1 MKEAFMNYLWGG
13 MILIGVIYGAIS
25 GNLQE
30 VTEAAI
36 SSAQEGVSLCIT
48 MMAVLAFWSGIMEI
62 AQKIGLIKKMEK
74 MVEPILSFLFPQVP
88 KNHPARGHMATN
100 MIANVFGLGAA
111 ATPAGLSAMEELKNL
126 SVNKS
131 ENKPALASDT
141 MCDFLIINIS
151 SLQLIP
157 VNVIAYRAQ
166 YGSVNPSAIVG
177 PAIAATL
184 ISTVAAVL
192 FIKIRRIIFRKRNIL

>member
-1 MKEAFMNYLWGG
+1 MNYLWGG

-25 GNLQE
+25 GNLQA
-30 VTEAAI
+30 VTETAI

-62 AQKIGLIKKMEK
+62 AQKIGLLQKMEK
-74 MVEPILSFLFPQVP
+74 VMAPVISFLFPQIP
-88 KNHPARGHMATN
+88 RKHPARGHIATN
-100 MIANVFGLGAA
+100 MIANIFGLGAA
-111 ATPAGLSAMEELKNL
+111 ATPAGLSAMEELKKL
-126 SVNKS
+126 SGN
-131 ENKPALASDT
+131 ETRASDA

-157 VNVIAYRAQ
+157 VSVIAYRAQ
-166 YGSVNPSAIVG
+166 YGSPNPAAIVG

-184 ISTVAAVL
+184 ISTLAAVI
-192 FIKIRRIIFRKRNIL
+192 FIKIRRIFFGKRNI

>member
-1 MKEAFMNYLWGG
+1 MNYLWGG

-25 GNLQE
+25 GNFQE
-30 VTEAAI
+30 VTETAI

-62 AQKIGLIKKMEK
+62 VQKIGLLKKMEK
-74 MVEPILSFLFPQVP
+74 MMAPILSFLFPQVP
-88 KNHPARGHMATN
+88 KNHPARGHIATN
-100 MIANVFGLGAA
+100 MIANIFGLGAA
-111 ATPAGLSAMEELKNL
+111 ATPAGLSAMEELRNL
-126 SVNKS
+126 SQNEDQSVR
-131 ENKPALASDT
+131 ASDA

-157 VNVIAYRAQ
+157 VNIIAYRTQ
-166 YGSVNPSAIVG
+166 YGSANPSAIVG

-192 FIKIRRIIFRKRNIL
+192 FIKVRRIIFGKRNIL

>member
-1 MKEAFMNYLWGG
+1 MNYLWGG

-30 VTEAAI
+30 VTETAI

-74 MVEPILSFLFPQVP
+74 MMEPILSFLFPQVP
-88 KNHPARGHMATN
+88 KDHPARGQMATN
-100 MIANVFGLGAA
+100 IIANVFGLGAA
-111 ATPAGLSAMEELKNL
+111 ATPAGLSAMEQLKDL
-126 SVNKS
+126 SNQKS
-131 ENKPALASDT
+131 EDHSEVASDA

-157 VNVIAYRAQ
+157 VNVIAYRTQ
-166 YGSVNPSAIVG
+166 YGSANPSAIVG

-192 FIKIRRIIFRKRNIL
+192 FIKIRRIFFRKRNIL

>member
-1 MKEAFMNYLWGG
+1 MNYLWGG

>member
-1 MKEAFMNYLWGG
+1 MNYLWGG
-13 MILIGVIYGAIS
+13 MILIGVIYGAFS
-25 GNLQE
+25 GNLQM

-62 AQKIGLIKKMEK
+62 AQKIGLLQKMEK
-74 MVEPILSFLFPQVP
+74 VMAPVISFLFPQIP
-88 KNHPARGHMATN
+88 KKHPARRHIATN
-100 MIANVFGLGAA
+100 MIANIFGLGAA
-111 ATPAGLSAMEELKNL
+111 ATPAGLSAMEELKKL
-126 SVNKS
+126 SGN
-131 ENKPALASDT
+131 ETRATDA

-157 VNVIAYRAQ
+157 VSVIAYRTQ
-166 YGSVNPSAIVG
+166 YGSANPAAIVG

-184 ISTVAAVL
+184 ISTLAAVI
-192 FIKIRRIIFRKRNIL
+192 FIKIRGIIFRKRNI